1 MSAQPVQ
8 QEARIRSLDVLRGV
22 AVLGILLM
30 NIWSFVW
37 PREVHDYPF
46 LLNDLPGA
54 TVEIW
59 FMIKVFFEDSQ
70 RTIFSILFGA
80 GALLLI
86 GRLTGKADT
95 VSPAKVYYRR
105 TVLLIIF
112 GLINGYIFLWPADI
126 LFVYGICGLF
136 LYPVRNWRPRSHLLL
151 ALVILAIPN
160 ALTYFEYQDITAL
173 KKTALS
179 AEQEQLA
186 GNDVTAE
193 EQAAIDDWAV
203 ELEKARPEFDEDL
216 QANIDVMSSGSFGEI
231 FAAQAAS
238 TLILQTI
245 VALRSFIWDALGA
258 MLLGMVLYRV
268 GFLTLERSIGVY
280 IVTLLLGY
288 GIGIPISYSEALAS
302 IGSDFDPAIVAQ
314 AQLTFD
320 VGRFSM
326 ALGHMSLVL
335 LLCKSA
341 LAEPVKRALAATG
354 QMAFTNYLGQS
365 LLGAMIF
372 YGIGFGLYGTLP
384 GYYMYFAVAGIWAFQ
399 ITFSVWWMGRFRY
412 GPFEWLWRTLTYG
425 RLASASS

>member
-1 MSAQPVQ
+1 MTAQPVQ
-8 QEARIRSLDVLRGV
+8 QDARIRSLDVLRGV

-37 PREVHDYPF
+37 PREVHDYP
-46 LLNDLPGA
+46 LLLSDLPGA
-54 TVEIW
+54 TVETW
-59 FMIKVFFEDSQ
+59 LFIKVFFEDSQ

-86 GRLTGKADT
+86 GRLEAKAGN

-105 TVLLIIF
+105 TVLLILF

-136 LYPVRNWRPRSHLLL
+136 LYPVRRWRPRSHLIL

-160 ALTYFEYQDITAL
+160 TLTYLEYEDLRTLRIEADQKPEIPNQVAIDAW
-173 KKTALS
+173 
-179 AEQEQLA
+179 
-186 GNDVTAE
+186 AE
-193 EQAAIDDWAV
+193 ELA
-203 ELEKARPEFDEDL
+203 KARPEFDDAL
-216 QANIDVMSSGSFGEI
+216 QENIEIMRSGSFGEI
-231 FAAQAAS
+231 FRAQASS

-258 MLLGMVLYRV
+258 MLLGMVLYRA
-268 GFLTLERSIGVY
+268 GFLTLERSVGVY
-280 IVTLLLGY
+280 LTTLLIGY
-288 GIGIPISYSEALAS
+288 GIGLPVSYGEAMA
-302 IGSDFDPAIVAQ
+302 AITTNFNPVVVAR

-320 VGRFSM
+320 VGRFAM
-326 ALGHMSLVL
+326 ALGHMSLIL
-335 LLCKSA
+335 LICKSA
-341 LAEPVKRALAATG
+341 MAEPFKRALAATG

-365 LLGAMIF
+365 ILGALIF

-399 ITFSVWWMGRFRY
+399 IAFSVWWMGRFRY
-412 GPFEWLWRTLTYG
+412 GPFEWVWRSLTYG
-425 RLASASS
+425 RLASNPS